1 MADFLAVALA
11 MIGLLCAAEIV
22 LYATRKRR

>member
-1 MADFLAVALA
+1 MVDFLAGALA

-22 LYATRKRR
+22 LYATRNRR